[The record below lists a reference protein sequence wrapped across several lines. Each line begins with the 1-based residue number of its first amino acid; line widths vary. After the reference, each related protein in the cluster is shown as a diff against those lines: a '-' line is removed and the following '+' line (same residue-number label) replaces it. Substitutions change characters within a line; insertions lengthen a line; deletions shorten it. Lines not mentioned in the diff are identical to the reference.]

1 MSSYLAEPVAS
12 LRRFSVRL
20 KNRRSKMAQPETGK
34 LLRLEAV
41 ISLIGMK
48 RSWIL
53 QKVKDGKFP
62 KPLRLSPRAVA
73 WREREIL
80 EWIESCELGD

>member
-1 MSSYLAEPVAS
+1 
-12 LRRFSVRL
+12 
-20 KNRRSKMAQPETGK
+20 MAQVDAGK

-73 WREREIL
+73 WRQSDVM
-80 EWIESCELGD
+80 EWINAQELTE

>member
-1 MSSYLAEPVAS
+1 
-12 LRRFSVRL
+12 
-20 KNRRSKMAQPETGK
+20 MAQEDTGK

-73 WREREIL
+73 WRQSDVM
-80 EWIESCELGD
+80 EWINTQELAD

>member
-1 MSSYLAEPVAS
+1 M
-12 LRRFSVRL
+12 
-20 KNRRSKMAQPETGK
+20 
-34 LLRLEAV
+34 

-80 EWIESCELGD
+80 EWINAQELAD

>member
-1 MSSYLAEPVAS
+1 MT
-12 LRRFSVRL
+12 
-20 KNRRSKMAQPETGK
+20 QPETGQ

-62 KPLRLSPRAVA
+62 KPIKLGERAVA
-73 WREREIL
+73 WRESDIID
-80 EWIESCELGD
+80 WIKHRASID

>member
-1 MSSYLAEPVAS
+1 
-12 LRRFSVRL
+12 
-20 KNRRSKMAQPETGK
+20 MAQEDTGK

-41 ISLIGMK
+41 IPLIGMK

-73 WREREIL
+73 WRQSDVM
-80 EWIESCELGD
+80 EWINAQELAD

>member
-1 MSSYLAEPVAS
+1 MAEKLS
-12 LRRFSVRL
+12 TR
-20 KNRRSKMAQPETGK
+20 
-34 LLRLEAV
+34 LLRLDEV
-41 ISLIGMK
+41 ISIIGMK

-73 WREREIL
+73 WRQSDVM
-80 EWIESCELGD
+80 EWINAQELAE

>member
-1 MSSYLAEPVAS
+1 
-12 LRRFSVRL
+12 
-20 KNRRSKMAQPETGK
+20 MAQPETGK

-41 ISLIGMK
+41 ISLTGMK

-62 KPLRLSPRAVA
+62 KPLRLSPHAVV
-73 WREREIL
+73 WRQSDV
-80 EWIESCELGD
+80 IELINTQELAD

>member
-1 MSSYLAEPVAS
+1 
-12 LRRFSVRL
+12 
-20 KNRRSKMAQPETGK
+20 MAQPETGK

-62 KPLRLSPRAVA
+62 KPIKLSERAVA
-73 WREREIL
+73 WYAIDIED
-80 EWIESCELGD
+80 WIKSRAVVR

>member
-1 MSSYLAEPVAS
+1 
-12 LRRFSVRL
+12 
-20 KNRRSKMAQPETGK
+20 MAQEDTDR

-62 KPLRLSPRAVA
+62 KPIKLSERAVA
-73 WREREIL
+73 WYASDIED
-80 EWIESCELGD
+80 WIKSRAVVR

>member
-1 MSSYLAEPVAS
+1 
-12 LRRFSVRL
+12 
-20 KNRRSKMAQPETGK
+20 MAQEDTGK

-73 WREREIL
+73 WRQSDVM
-80 EWIESCELGD
+80 EWINAQELAD

>member
-1 MSSYLAEPVAS
+1 
-12 LRRFSVRL
+12 
-20 KNRRSKMAQPETGK
+20 MAQPETGK

-62 KPLRLSPRAVA
+62 KPLRLSPRAVV
-73 WREREIL
+73 WRQSDVM
-80 EWIESCELGD
+80 EWIDAQELAD

>member
-1 MSSYLAEPVAS
+1 MVQED
-12 LRRFSVRL
+12 
-20 KNRRSKMAQPETGK
+20 TGK

-73 WREREIL
+73 WRQSDVM
-80 EWIESCELGD
+80 EWINAQELAD

>member
-1 MSSYLAEPVAS
+1 MDQVD
-12 LRRFSVRL
+12 
-20 KNRRSKMAQPETGK
+20 TGK

-41 ISLIGMK
+41 IALIGMK

-53 QKVKDGKFP
+53 QKTKDGKFP

-73 WREREIL
+73 WRQSDVL
-80 EWIESCELGD
+80 EWIDAQELAD

>member
-1 MSSYLAEPVAS
+1 
-12 LRRFSVRL
+12 
-20 KNRRSKMAQPETGK
+20 MAQEDTGK

-73 WREREIL
+73 WRQSDVM
-80 EWIESCELGD
+80 EWINAQELTE

>member
-1 MSSYLAEPVAS
+1 
-12 LRRFSVRL
+12 
-20 KNRRSKMAQPETGK
+20 MAQEDTGK

-62 KPLRLSPRAVA
+62 KPLRLSSRAVA
-73 WREREIL
+73 WRQSDVM
-80 EWIESCELGD
+80 EWINAQELAE

>member
-1 MSSYLAEPVAS
+1 
-12 LRRFSVRL
+12 
-20 KNRRSKMAQPETGK
+20 MAQEDTGK

-53 QKVKDGKFP
+53 QKVKDGEFP

-73 WREREIL
+73 WRQSDVM
-80 EWIESCELGD
+80 EWINAQELAD

>member
-1 MSSYLAEPVAS
+1 MVQED
-12 LRRFSVRL
+12 
-20 KNRRSKMAQPETGK
+20 TGK

-73 WREREIL
+73 WRQSDVL
-80 EWIESCELGD
+80 EWIDAQELAD

>member
-1 MSSYLAEPVAS
+1 MT
-12 LRRFSVRL
+12 
-20 KNRRSKMAQPETGK
+20 QPEAGQ

-73 WREREIL
+73 WRQSDVM
-80 EWIESCELGD
+80 EWINAQELAD

>member
-1 MSSYLAEPVAS
+1 
-12 LRRFSVRL
+12 
-20 KNRRSKMAQPETGK
+20 MAQEDTGK

-73 WREREIL
+73 WRQSDIM
-80 EWIESCELGD
+80 EWINAQELAE

>member
-1 MSSYLAEPVAS
+1 
-12 LRRFSVRL
+12 
-20 KNRRSKMAQPETGK
+20 MAQLETGK

-73 WREREIL
+73 WRQSDVM
-80 EWIESCELGD
+80 EWINAQELAD

>member
-1 MSSYLAEPVAS
+1 
-12 LRRFSVRL
+12 
-20 KNRRSKMAQPETGK
+20 MAQEDTGK

-48 RSWIL
+48 RSRIL

-62 KPLRLSPRAVA
+62 KPLRLSSRAVA

-80 EWIESCELGD
+80 EWIDSRDLVD

>member
-1 MSSYLAEPVAS
+1 M
-12 LRRFSVRL
+12 
-20 KNRRSKMAQPETGK
+20 
-34 LLRLEAV
+34 

-73 WREREIL
+73 WRQSDVM
-80 EWIESCELGD
+80 EWINTQELAD

>member
-1 MSSYLAEPVAS
+1 
-12 LRRFSVRL
+12 
-20 KNRRSKMAQPETGK
+20 MAQPETGK

-53 QKVKDGKFP
+53 QKVKDGKFS
-62 KPLRLSPRAVA
+62 KPLRLSPRAVV
-73 WREREIL
+73 WRQSDVI
-80 EWIESCELGD
+80 EWINAQELAD

>member
-1 MSSYLAEPVAS
+1 
-12 LRRFSVRL
+12 
-20 KNRRSKMAQPETGK
+20 MAQDDTGK

-73 WREREIL
+73 WRQSDVM
-80 EWIESCELGD
+80 EWINAQELAD

>member
-1 MSSYLAEPVAS
+1 
-12 LRRFSVRL
+12 
-20 KNRRSKMAQPETGK
+20 MAQPETGK

-62 KPLRLSPRAVA
+62 KPLRLSPHAVV
-73 WREREIL
+73 WRQSDV
-80 EWIESCELGD
+80 IELINAQELAD

>member
-1 MSSYLAEPVAS
+1 
-12 LRRFSVRL
+12 
-20 KNRRSKMAQPETGK
+20 MAQEDTGK

-41 ISLIGMK
+41 ISLIEMK

-73 WREREIL
+73 WRQ
-80 EWIESCELGD
+80 SDVMELINAQELTE

>member
-1 MSSYLAEPVAS
+1 MDQLD
-12 LRRFSVRL
+12 
-20 KNRRSKMAQPETGK
+20 TGK

-41 ISLIGMK
+41 IALIGMK

-53 QKVKDGKFP
+53 QKTKDGKFP

-73 WREREIL
+73 WRQSDVL
-80 EWIESCELGD
+80 EWIDAQELAD

>member
-1 MSSYLAEPVAS
+1 
-12 LRRFSVRL
+12 
-20 KNRRSKMAQPETGK
+20 MAQEDTGK

-62 KPLRLSPRAVA
+62 MPLRLSPRAVA
-73 WREREIL
+73 WRQSDVM
-80 EWIESCELGD
+80 EWINAQELAD

>member
-1 MSSYLAEPVAS
+1 
-12 LRRFSVRL
+12 
-20 KNRRSKMAQPETGK
+20 MAQEDTDK

-73 WREREIL
+73 WRQSDVM
-80 EWIESCELGD
+80 EWINAQELAD

>member
-1 MSSYLAEPVAS
+1 
-12 LRRFSVRL
+12 
-20 KNRRSKMAQPETGK
+20 MAQPETGK

-73 WREREIL
+73 WRQSDVM
-80 EWIESCELGD
+80 EWINAQELAD

>member
-1 MSSYLAEPVAS
+1 
-12 LRRFSVRL
+12 
-20 KNRRSKMAQPETGK
+20 MAQEDSGK

-73 WREREIL
+73 WRQSDVM
-80 EWIESCELGD
+80 EWINAQELAD

>member
-1 MSSYLAEPVAS
+1 
-12 LRRFSVRL
+12 
-20 KNRRSKMAQPETGK
+20 MAQVDAGK

-73 WREREIL
+73 WRQSDVM
-80 EWIESCELGD
+80 EWISAQELAD

>member
-1 MSSYLAEPVAS
+1 
-12 LRRFSVRL
+12 
-20 KNRRSKMAQPETGK
+20 MAQPETGK
-34 LLRLEAV
+34 PLRLEAV

-62 KPLRLSPRAVA
+62 KPLRLSPRAVD
-73 WREREIL
+73 WRQSDVI
-80 EWIESCELGD
+80 EWINAQELAD

>member
-1 MSSYLAEPVAS
+1 MI
-12 LRRFSVRL
+12 
-20 KNRRSKMAQPETGK
+20 QPETGK

-53 QKVKDGKFP
+53 QKTKDGEFP
-62 KPLRLSPRAVA
+62 KPIKLGERAVA
-73 WREREIL
+73 WYASDIDA
-80 EWIESCELGD
+80 WIKSRAVVR

>member
-1 MSSYLAEPVAS
+1 
-12 LRRFSVRL
+12 
-20 KNRRSKMAQPETGK
+20 MAQEDTGK

-48 RSWIL
+48 GSWVL
-53 QKVKDGKFP
+53 QKVNEGKFP

-73 WREREIL
+73 WRQSDVM
-80 EWIESCELGD
+80 EWINAQELTE

>member
-1 MSSYLAEPVAS
+1 MT
-12 LRRFSVRL
+12 
-20 KNRRSKMAQPETGK
+20 QPETGQ
-34 LLRLEAV
+34 LLRLQAV

-62 KPLRLSPRAVA
+62 KPLRLGPRAVA
-73 WREREIL
+73 WRHSEVM
-80 EWIESCELGD
+80 EWIDDRELTD

>member
-1 MSSYLAEPVAS
+1 
-12 LRRFSVRL
+12 
-20 KNRRSKMAQPETGK
+20 MAQPETGK

-53 QKVKDGKFP
+53 QKVKDGEFP
-62 KPLRLSPRAVA
+62 KPLRLSPRAVV
-73 WREREIL
+73 WRQSDVI
-80 EWIESCELGD
+80 EWINAQELAD

>member
-1 MSSYLAEPVAS
+1 
-12 LRRFSVRL
+12 
-20 KNRRSKMAQPETGK
+20 MAQEDTGK

-53 QKVKDGKFP
+53 QKVKDGRFP

-73 WREREIL
+73 WRQSEVI
-80 EWIESCELGD
+80 EWINAQELAD